1 MKTAFALRRKEVI
14 TDNLTF
20 RITNVPW
27 LNQLLFCPDLTRFTN
42 VNLKNHFYAVL
53 DQHAPRLQSLFRK
66 KDPRTGKVEKVD
78 IRVQRAAILR
88 SLPARLQEDDS
99 NFLKTW
105 DVEHS
110 DEPDNDVP
118 LGLLSICGILTD
130 ATLFCPEKIVVVL
143 EERVWLASLHGN
155 TITRQRPLLFLLC
168 FGADRSATVA
178 GSDWGLAERR
188 VETGAHLEGRPQMQT
203 AIPPTHHLPLYPFP
217 YTLTPD
223 STPPP
228 CPAGQPPKP
237 PPSDQQHHNTI

>member
-20 RITNVPW
+20 RACSERKILAQGKW
-27 LNQLLFCPDLTRFTN
+27 SE
-42 VNLKNHFYAVL
+42 VL
-53 DQHAPRLQSLFRK
+53 SQLFRIYEIE
-66 KDPRTGKVEKVD
+66 EKVD

-143 EERVWLASLHGN
+143 E
-155 TITRQRPLLFLLC
+155 
-168 FGADRSATVA
+168 GACWVSIQNE
-178 GSDWGLAERR
+178 GLKQKKRARNS
-188 VETGAHLEGRPQMQT
+188 TTFHQN
-203 AIPPTHHLPLYPFP
+203 YF
-217 YTLTPD
+217 D
-223 STPPP
+223 S
-228 CPAGQPPKP
+228 CQ
-237 PPSDQQHHNTI
+237 I